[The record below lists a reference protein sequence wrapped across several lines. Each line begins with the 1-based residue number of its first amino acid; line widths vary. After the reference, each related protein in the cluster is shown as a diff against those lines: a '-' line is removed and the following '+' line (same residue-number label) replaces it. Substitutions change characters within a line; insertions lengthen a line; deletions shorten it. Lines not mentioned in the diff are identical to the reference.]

1 MPTAYPEHSAILN
14 TPFGARLLVRS
25 NGAQIVHSEFVRTT
39 RAAPPVRDALLKE
52 AQRQVA
58 AYVRKR
64 LLRFDLPLQFE
75 GTPFEC
81 GVWTFVSQMETGELI
96 SYGDLARMLGKP
108 RAARGVARAMARS
121 PYDLFVP
128 AHRVIGA
135 DGSVRGAAPNGMR
148 RKLLVFEGYT
158 SARTSG
164 AIRP

>member
-1 MPTAYPEHSAILN
+1 MSTAYPEHSALIN
-14 TPFGARLLVRS
+14 TPFGCRLLVQS
-25 NGAQIVHSEFVRTT
+25 DGEHIVNSEFVRTT
-39 RAAPPVRDALLKE
+39 RTGPPVRDPLLKE

-64 LLRFDLPLQFE
+64 LQRFDLPLRFE

-81 GVWTFVSQMETGELI
+81 GVWSFVAQMETGDLI
-96 SYGDLARMLGKP
+96 SYGDLARVLGKP
-108 RAARGVARAMARS
+108 RAARGVARAMSKS
-121 PYDLFVP
+121 PYALFVP

-158 SARTSG
+158 IAKGTG

>member
-1 MPTAYPEHSAILN
+1 MPTAYPLASALLN
-14 TPFGARLLVRS
+14 TPFGCRLLVRS
-25 NGAQIVHSEFVRTT
+25 DGAHIVHSEFVRTT

-52 AQRQVA
+52 AQRQVS

-64 LLRFDLPLQFE
+64 LLRFDLPLRFE

-81 GVWTFVSQMETGELI
+81 SVWSFVSQMETGELI
-96 SYGDLARMLGKP
+96 SYGDLARVLGKA

-128 AHRVIGA
+128 AHRVIGS
-135 DGSVRGAAPNGMR
+135 DGSVRGAAPDAMR

-158 SARTSG
+158 IARKSG
-164 AIRP
+164 AILP